1 MIKMKETW
9 RILNGVTMKSK
20 ENKTENNIKL
30 KMNKKRNRNRKTIAI
45 KMKSSKNNQEMLTNN
60 SKINLINKVNS
71 NKAKKI

>member
-1 MIKMKETW
+1 MKETW

-45 KMKSSKNNQEMLTNN
+45 KMTQETM
-60 SKINLINKVNS
+60 
-71 NKAKKI
+71 